1 MVLNKMRKPLNRI
14 MPSQEMGITEMAKM
28 AHEKKKMK
36 KIEMIAD
43 GIEMAKM
50 RGEMPSILDK
60 MFGRSKKK

>member
-1 MVLNKMRKPLNRI
+1 
-14 MPSQEMGITEMAKM
+14 MGITEIAKM

-50 RGEMPSILDK
+50 RGEMPSIMDK
-60 MFGRSKKK
+60 IFGKKMKK

>member
-1 MVLNKMRKPLNRI
+1 MRKPLNRI

-28 AHEKKKMK
+28 AKEHKKMK

-50 RGEMPSILDK
+50 KDQMPSILMG
-60 MFGRSKKK
+60 MFSKNKKK

>member
-1 MVLNKMRKPLNRI
+1 MRKPLNRI

-28 AHEKKKMK
+28 AHEKKNMK

-50 RGEMPSILDK
+50 KGEMPSILEK
-60 MFGRSKKK
+60 MFGRKK

>member
-1 MVLNKMRKPLNRI
+1 MRKPLNRI

-60 MFGRSKKK
+60 MFGRKK

>member
-1 MVLNKMRKPLNRI
+1 MRKPLNRI

-50 RGEMPSILDK
+50 KGEMPSILEQ
-60 MFGRSKKK
+60 MFGKKTKK

>member
-1 MVLNKMRKPLNRI
+1 MRKPLNRI

-50 RGEMPSILDK
+50 KQDMPSILMG
-60 MFGRSKKK
+60 MFSKNKKK

>member
-1 MVLNKMRKPLNRI
+1 MRKPLNRI

-28 AHEKKKMK
+28 AHEKKNMK

-50 RGEMPSILDK
+50 KGEMPSILEQ
-60 MFGRSKKK
+60 MFGKKTKK

>member
-1 MVLNKMRKPLNRI
+1 MRKPLNNI
-14 MPSQEMGITEMAKM
+14 MPSQQMGITEMAKM

-50 RGEMPSILDK
+50 RGEMPSIMDK
-60 MFGRSKKK
+60 IFGKKMKK

>member
-1 MVLNKMRKPLNRI
+1 MRKPLNKI

-50 RGEMPSILDK
+50 RGEMPSI
-60 MFGRSKKK
+60 MAGFFSRGNKKKK

>member
-1 MVLNKMRKPLNRI
+1 
-14 MPSQEMGITEMAKM
+14 MGITEMAKM